1 MTIKK
6 QFEALHALL
15 EANKNKKV
23 STLMPQLIELMET
36 KQLQKTFKTDKD
48 GNVTHV
54 FCYYHKEWEEV
65 ALIPYGNKKSSASGL
80 NSMCK
85 EGVKQWTKQQKVL
98 KELEATYNETNTT
111 IMSDLLNDMIDREEA
126 MRLKDEALYEFE
138 QRSEQAKVI
147 IPLSE

>member
-23 STLMPQLIELMET
+23 STLMPQLMELMET
-36 KQLQKTFKTDKD
+36 KQLQKTFKTDEF
-48 GNVTHV
+48 GVVTHV

-65 ALIPYGNKKSSASGL
+65 GLIPYGNKKSSASGL

-98 KELEATYNETNTT
+98 KELEAELNTT
-111 IMSDLLNDMIDREEA
+111 KSALMQQLLDGEIDNEQAKQAISAHESDYEA
-126 MRLKDEALYEFE
+126 RV
-138 QRSEQAKVI
+138 EQAKVI
-147 IPLSE
+147 IPLGE